1 MKKIRSYTSIW
12 NVEKVLYAINDVNLP
27 FPVTFTQI
35 TWFVLTEFI
44 IILFADLPPLS
55 RIEGAFLKYFGIPVA
70 LTWFMSQKTFDGKK
84 PYSYIKTM
92 VLYAIND
99 VNLPFPVTFT
109 QITWFVLT
117 EFIIILFAD
126 VPPLS
131 MIKGAFLKYFGIPV
145 ALTWFMS
152 QKTFDGK
159 KPYSYIK
166 TMVLYALRPK
176 VTYAGKAVNLHK
188 QKFEET
194 ITAVRSVTYVPD

>member
-1 MKKIRSYTSIW
+1 M
-12 NVEKVLYAINDVNLP
+12 EKVLYAINDVNLP
-27 FPVTFTQI
+27 FPVTFTQ
-35 TWFVLTEFI
+35 
-44 IILFADLPPLS
+44 
-55 RIEGAFLKYFGIPVA
+55 
-70 LTWFMSQKTFDGKK
+70 
-84 PYSYIKTM
+84 
-92 VLYAIND
+92 N
-99 VNLPFPVTFT
+99 
-109 QITWFVLT
+109 TWFVLT

-131 MIKGAFLKYFGIPV
+131 MIEGAFLKYFGIPV

>member
-1 MKKIRSYTSIW
+1 MQRTLVSVRYCVKGWQISTNYWCYCQLFSWDSLGNLAVPVVMKMKKGVFTSEE
-12 NVEKVLYAINDVNLP
+12 NPKLYKYLERGKVLYAINDVNLP

-55 RIEGAFLKYFGIPVA
+55 MIE
-70 LTWFMSQKTFDGKK
+70 
-84 PYSYIKTM
+84 
-92 VLYAIND
+92 
-99 VNLPFPVTFT
+99 
-109 QITWFVLT
+109 
-117 EFIIILFAD
+117 
-126 VPPLS
+126 
-131 MIKGAFLKYFGIPV
+131 GAFLKYFGIPV

-194 ITAVRSVTYVPD
+194 ITAVRSVTYVPN

>member
-12 NVEKVLYAINDVNLP
+12 NVEKVLYAINDANLP
-27 FPVTFTQI
+27 LPVTFTQI

-55 RIEGAFLKYFGIPVA
+55 MIEG
-70 LTWFMSQKTFDGKK
+70 S
-84 PYSYIKTM
+84 
-92 VLYAIND
+92 
-99 VNLPFPVTFT
+99 
-109 QITWFVLT
+109 
-117 EFIIILFAD
+117 
-126 VPPLS
+126 
-131 MIKGAFLKYFGIPV
+131 FLKYFGIPV

>member
-1 MKKIRSYTSIW
+1 M
-12 NVEKVLYAINDVNLP
+12 EKVLYAINDVNLP
-27 FPVTFTQI
+27 FPVTC
-35 TWFVLTEFI
+35 
-44 IILFADLPPLS
+44 
-55 RIEGAFLKYFGIPVA
+55 
-70 LTWFMSQKTFDGKK
+70 
-84 PYSYIKTM
+84 
-92 VLYAIND
+92 
-99 VNLPFPVTFT
+99 T

-131 MIKGAFLKYFGIPV
+131 MIEGAFLKYFGIPV

>member
-1 MKKIRSYTSIW
+1 MKQTLVSVRYCVKGWQISTATGATVSFSLGAVWEIRLSLLLGKRRKEHLQVKKIRSYTSIW

-44 IILFADLPPLS
+44 IILFADVPPLS
-55 RIEGAFLKYFGIPVA
+55 MIEGAFLKYFGIPVA

-92 VLYAIND
+92 
-99 VNLPFPVTFT
+99 F
-109 QITWFVLT
+109 
-117 EFIIILFAD
+117 
-126 VPPLS
+126 
-131 MIKGAFLKYFGIPV
+131 
-145 ALTWFMS
+145 
-152 QKTFDGK
+152 
-159 KPYSYIK
+159 
-166 TMVLYALRPK
+166 LYALRPK

>member
-1 MKKIRSYTSIW
+1 MLVFVRYCVKGWQISTATGATVSFSLGDSLGNPAVPVVMKMKKIRSYTSIW

-44 IILFADLPPLS
+44 IILFAD
-55 RIEGAFLKYFGIPVA
+55 
-70 LTWFMSQKTFDGKK
+70 
-84 PYSYIKTM
+84 
-92 VLYAIND
+92 
-99 VNLPFPVTFT
+99 
-109 QITWFVLT
+109 
-117 EFIIILFAD
+117 

-131 MIKGAFLKYFGIPV
+131 MIEGAFLKYFGIPV

>member
-12 NVEKVLYAINDVNLP
+12 NVEKI
-27 FPVTFTQI
+27 
-35 TWFVLTEFI
+35 
-44 IILFADLPPLS
+44 
-55 RIEGAFLKYFGIPVA
+55 
-70 LTWFMSQKTFDGKK
+70 
-84 PYSYIKTM
+84 
-92 VLYAIND
+92 LYAIND

-131 MIKGAFLKYFGIPV
+131 MIEGAFLKYFGIPV

-159 KPYSYIK
+159 AIQ
-166 TMVLYALRPK
+166 
-176 VTYAGKAVNLHK
+176 LH
-188 QKFEET
+188 QDDG
-194 ITAVRSVTYVPD
+194 SVCPASQSDLCRKSREPA

>member
-35 TWFVLTEFI
+35 TWFVL
-44 IILFADLPPLS
+44 A
-55 RIEGAFLKYFGIPVA
+55 
-70 LTWFMSQKTFDGKK
+70 
-84 PYSYIKTM
+84 
-92 VLYAIND
+92 
-99 VNLPFPVTFT
+99 
-109 QITWFVLT
+109 

-131 MIKGAFLKYFGIPV
+131 MIEGAFFKNISGFPLPLHGLCHRKP
-145 ALTWFMS
+145 LT
-152 QKTFDGK
+152 GK

-188 QKFEET
+188 QKFEEF

>member
-1 MKKIRSYTSIW
+1 MQQTLVSVRYCVKGWQISTATGATVSFSLGGSLENPAVPVVRKMKK
-12 NVEKVLYAINDVNLP
+12 
-27 FPVTFTQI
+27 
-35 TWFVLTEFI
+35 
-44 IILFADLPPLS
+44 
-55 RIEGAFLKYFGIPVA
+55 GAFTSEENPKLYKY
-70 LTWFMSQKTFDGKK
+70 LERGKG
-84 PYSYIKTM
+84 
-92 VLYAIND
+92 
-99 VNLPFPVTFT
+99 PVTFT

-131 MIKGAFLKYFGIPV
+131 MIEGAFLKYFGIPV

>member
-1 MKKIRSYTSIW
+1 MQQTLVSVRYCVKGWQISTATGATVSFSLGGSLGNPAGPVLKKIRSYTSIW

-44 IILFADLPPLS
+44 IILFAD
-55 RIEGAFLKYFGIPVA
+55 
-70 LTWFMSQKTFDGKK
+70 
-84 PYSYIKTM
+84 
-92 VLYAIND
+92 
-99 VNLPFPVTFT
+99 
-109 QITWFVLT
+109 
-117 EFIIILFAD
+117 

-131 MIKGAFLKYFGIPV
+131 MIEGAFLKYFGIPV

>member
-44 IILFADLPPLS
+44 IILFAD
-55 RIEGAFLKYFGIPVA
+55 
-70 LTWFMSQKTFDGKK
+70 
-84 PYSYIKTM
+84 
-92 VLYAIND
+92 
-99 VNLPFPVTFT
+99 
-109 QITWFVLT
+109 
-117 EFIIILFAD
+117 

-131 MIKGAFLKYFGIPV
+131 MIEGAFLKYFGIPV

-194 ITAVRSVTYVPD
+194 ITAVRSVTCLIIVFSFIFSDGWTKKLHPDHMHQNIFQIHPVFFVHGK

>member
-1 MKKIRSYTSIW
+1 MQQTLVSVRYCVKGWQISTATGATVSFSLRDSLGNPAVPVVMKMKKGAFTSIW

-44 IILFADLPPLS
+44 IILFAD
-55 RIEGAFLKYFGIPVA
+55 
-70 LTWFMSQKTFDGKK
+70 
-84 PYSYIKTM
+84 
-92 VLYAIND
+92 
-99 VNLPFPVTFT
+99 
-109 QITWFVLT
+109 
-117 EFIIILFAD
+117 

-131 MIKGAFLKYFGIPV
+131 MIEGAFLKYFGIPV

>member
-44 IILFADLPPLS
+44 IILFAD
-55 RIEGAFLKYFGIPVA
+55 
-70 LTWFMSQKTFDGKK
+70 
-84 PYSYIKTM
+84 
-92 VLYAIND
+92 
-99 VNLPFPVTFT
+99 
-109 QITWFVLT
+109 
-117 EFIIILFAD
+117 

-131 MIKGAFLKYFGIPV
+131 
-145 ALTWFMS
+145 MS

>member
-44 IILFADLPPLS
+44 IILFADIPPLS
-55 RIEGAFLKYFGIPVA
+55 MIEGAFLKYFGIPVA
-70 LTWFMSQKTFDGKK
+70 
-84 PYSYIKTM
+84 
-92 VLYAIND
+92 
-99 VNLPFPVTFT
+99 
-109 QITWFVLT
+109 
-117 EFIIILFAD
+117 
-126 VPPLS
+126 
-131 MIKGAFLKYFGIPV
+131 
-145 ALTWFMS
+145 
-152 QKTFDGK
+152 
-159 KPYSYIK
+159 SYIK

>member
-44 IILFADLPPLS
+44 IILFADVPPLS
-55 RIEGAFLKYFGIPVA
+55 MIEGAFLKYFGIPVA
-70 LTWFMSQKTFDGKK
+70 R
-84 PYSYIKTM
+84 
-92 VLYAIND
+92 
-99 VNLPFPVTFT
+99 
-109 QITWFVLT
+109 
-117 EFIIILFAD
+117 
-126 VPPLS
+126 
-131 MIKGAFLKYFGIPV
+131 
-145 ALTWFMS
+145 
-152 QKTFDGK
+152 
-159 KPYSYIK
+159 YIK

>member
-27 FPVTFTQI
+27 FPVTFI
-35 TWFVLTEFI
+35 
-44 IILFADLPPLS
+44 
-55 RIEGAFLKYFGIPVA
+55 
-70 LTWFMSQKTFDGKK
+70 
-84 PYSYIKTM
+84 
-92 VLYAIND
+92 
-99 VNLPFPVTFT
+99 

-131 MIKGAFLKYFGIPV
+131 MIEGVFLKYFGIPV